1 MKIGEIIKLDKGEA
15 HIIDGICVNSKHK
28 ARFLAEEKE
37 EYCQCSFGDCKVKVS
52 ISYNG
57 HNPYMY
63 ILTEEE
69 IASLPTEIKEIPQV
83 EGTLQ
88 ALDKL
93 TIISPRDNINK

>member
-1 MKIGEIIKLDKGEA
+1 MKEEIIKLDKGEA

-28 ARFLAEEKE
+28 ARFLADEKE
-37 EYCQCSFGDCKVKVS
+37 EYCQCSFGDCKVMVS

-57 HNPYMY
+57 HDAYNY

-69 IASLPTEIKEIPQV
+69 IDSLPTEIKEIPKF

-93 TIISPRDNINK
+93 TILPHR